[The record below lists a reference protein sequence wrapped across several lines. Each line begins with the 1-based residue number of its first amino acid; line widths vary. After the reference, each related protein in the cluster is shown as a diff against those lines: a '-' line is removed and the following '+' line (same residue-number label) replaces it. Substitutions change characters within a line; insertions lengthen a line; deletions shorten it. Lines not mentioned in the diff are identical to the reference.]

1 MKTPITE
8 IREFLDDKIQRLI
21 CQNSELNSK
30 TIMHLEEV
38 DSFLIKLLP
47 KEKEVIE
54 KAVFDTMAQGHM
66 NLFMTN
72 KIDKTE
78 KEFFTNV
85 AKTYFNETFTQK

>member
-8 IREFLDDKIQRLI
+8 AIEQIKKMYENENITGFSKRAYAQCLDIL
-21 CQNSELNSK
+21 ESK
-30 TIMHLEEV
+30 
-38 DSFLIKLLP
+38 LP
-47 KEKEVIE
+47 KEKEIIE
-54 KAVFDTMAQGHM
+54 KAVFDTMAQGHI

>member
-1 MKTPITE
+1 MKTPLTE
-8 IREFLDDKIQRLI
+8 LKEWIEIKQSIGQFTVKDLFWKIDQ
-21 CQNSELNSK
+21 
-30 TIMHLEEV
+30 
-38 DSFLIKLLP
+38 LLP